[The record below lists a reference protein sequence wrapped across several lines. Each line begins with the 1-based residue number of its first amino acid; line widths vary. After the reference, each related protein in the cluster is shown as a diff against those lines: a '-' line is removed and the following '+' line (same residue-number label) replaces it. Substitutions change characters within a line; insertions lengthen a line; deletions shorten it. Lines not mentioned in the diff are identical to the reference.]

1 MVGPILH
8 QEMLLGSRRNKL
20 YIFRWIYA
28 GWLIVQVL
36 WFAWVWLWGSIG
48 PWAHIE
54 EPLTAYVSTHFLHV
68 FVSQQLA
75 LVFLVTPVFVA
86 GAISDEKTRG
96 TLQYLLTT
104 DLASW
109 HILVGKLLARV
120 AQVAMIALAG
130 LPLLCFVGVVGGLE
144 PLTLVVLFLVTALP
158 LFAIGSATLLATVWT
173 RKTLE
178 AVLVL
183 MPILLPA
190 SLAILFSDL
199 IIGGNYPTVLDGR
212 YVMEPAWG
220 RTDLAGL
227 RELGRRLFT
236 AALCWGGVGTVC
248 LALAVWRMR
257 PAYLR
262 QLHTSGSKR
271 KLHWWNVGRT
281 AISDSPVRWKEYHV
295 EGLAPLPVLRQVPRW
310 LGVAG
315 VFLLGLLSSLIILW
329 FNLLPQIGVRQL
341 IERIARFDGPGLLNC
356 FADAGFE
363 FHILGLV
370 ALFLSTLLVG
380 IRCSGSVSGEREKLT
395 WEALLLSPLSVKHL
409 IRGKLWGILG
419 ATYIY
424 LLAYAIPVVTLA
436 VLGGW
441 RAISW
446 TLLLLFVTIM
456 ASYFKGA
463 AGLRC
468 SVRATTSWRSL
479 LGTLAIGYLGGT
491 LVFLI
496 TSPVFFILAG
506 IMAAVIGAFDNYFH
520 TNLAPGAAG
529 ALAFYW
535 PCFEIAAWIGLA
547 LCFWGLAVFFLND
560 AQRWVADRERTRHW
574 KEEPMSYRPRRRR
587 PRLRSA
593 SY

>member
-1 MVGPILH
+1 MIGPILH
-8 QEMLLGSRRNKL
+8 QELLLGSRRNKL
-20 YIFRWIYA
+20 YVFRWIYG
-28 GWLIVQVL
+28 GWLTVQIL
-36 WFAWVWLWGSIG
+36 WFAWVWLWSSIG
-48 PWAHIE
+48 PWASNE
-54 EPLTAYVSTHFLHV
+54 EPATVYVSTRFLHA
-68 FVSQQLA
+68 FVSQQMA
-75 LVFLVTPVFVA
+75 LIFLVTPVFVA
-86 GAISDEKTRG
+86 GAITDEKTRG
-96 TLQYLLTT
+96 TLQYLMTT

-120 AQVAMIALAG
+120 AQLALIGLAG
-130 LPLLCFVGVVGGLE
+130 LPLLCFLGVVGGLE
-144 PLTLVVLFLVTALP
+144 PLTLIVLFLVTVMP
-158 LFAIGSATLLATVWT
+158 MFAVGAATLLSAVWT
-173 RKTLE
+173 KKTLE

-199 IIGGNYPTVLDGR
+199 LIGGNYPTVFDGR

-227 RELGRRLFT
+227 RELGRRLFS
-236 AALCWGGVGTVC
+236 AALCWGGLGSVC
-248 LALAVWRMR
+248 LGLAVWRLR

-271 KLHWWNVGRT
+271 KVHWWSVGRT
-281 AISDSPVRWKEYHV
+281 AISDSPVRWKEYYV
-295 EGLAPLPVLRQVPRW
+295 EGLAPLAVLRQVPRW
-310 LGVAG
+310 LGLVAT
-315 VFLLGLLSSLIILW
+315 FLVGLSCALFILW
-329 FNLLPQIGVRQL
+329 WNLLPPIGVKQL
-341 IERIARFDGPGLLNC
+341 FERIARFDGLGLASC

-363 FHILGLV
+363 FHVLGLV

-395 WEALLLSPLSVKHL
+395 WEALLLSPLSAKHL
-409 IRGKLWGILG
+409 IRGKLWAIIG

-424 LLAYAIPVVTLA
+424 LLAYAMPVVTLA

-441 RAISW
+441 QAVSW
-446 TLLLLFVTIM
+446 TLLLLFVTGM
-456 ASYFKGA
+456 AIYFMGA
-463 AGLRC
+463 VGMRC

-479 LGTLAIGYLGGT
+479 LGTLAIAYVGGT
-491 LVFLI
+491 LVFLVA
-496 TSPVFFILAG
+496 SPFLLF
-506 IMAAVIGAFDNYFH
+506 AAVLMVAAIGIFDSYFH
-520 TNLAPGAAG
+520 TNIAPGVGG
-529 ALAFYW
+529 AFAFYW

-547 LCFWGLAVFFLND
+547 LAFWGSGWYFLGD

-574 KEEPMSYRPRRRR
+574 RDEPYYYRPRRRR